1 MAVRESATRREMSVA
16 LLEAI
21 EHGEL
26 TQAQLRELI
35 AIEADDLGLTF
46 DEAVRHARQRTLPKN
61 DIGADLELLV
71 PLLDP

>member
-1 MAVRESATRREMSVA
+1 M
-16 LLEAI
+16 
-21 EHGEL
+21 
-26 TQAQLRELI
+26 RELI

>member
-1 MAVRESATRREMSVA
+1 MAVRDSVTRREMPGA

-35 AIEADDLGLTF
+35 AIEPEDLGLTF
-46 DEAVRHARQRTLPKN
+46 DEAVRRARQRTLPKN
-61 DIGADLELLV
+61 EIGADLALLV
-71 PLLDP
+71 PLLDR